1 MWLVA
6 HPNVFTC
13 LLLVVI
19 CRHGCFYYIQVNSG
33 WTHARQ
39 AVPACTYWDQWQFP
53 STCSSAWL
61 RTLNCQS
68 MNCRLM
74 KCLLYCGTENYG
86 VLYLL
91 ICFQRVQVYAIWT
104 LYLFLHCFCFDA
116 VGWVVQEGHLTCKKL
131 RGEVLA
137 WLSVWS
143 KVQSCV
149 VELRHSFLTTSNKIL
164 LTKGSFFPEQNAPK
178 NGSYFGPRPRT
189 LLEESRCSPR
199 PRSQLMRGIPLLIT
213 FPSTN
218 LASSKLVLKWTSDKI
233 LDCHMSVFA
242 WNCHLDFVP
251 KTGWSGQNQTP
262 CNLVHIS
269 PGFPR
274 VVSQLRVCTEWFLG
288 GSATCCHVSLSLDIL
303 TATWQHCHPQTHAGV
318 LLMKIPTNRLG
329 VLCCG
334 ENCATCHF
342 PCEWTSSPLHC
353 KWANDWRYASLS
365 SMTYFYRAYE
375 DAVLSCDCQ
384 DACDW
389 RAAITVGCRLWQ
401 SSVWHPQSR
410 CQYSSTAS
418 CSAACGRWRWGPALG
433 SSDGLY

>member
-1 MWLVA
+1 M
-6 HPNVFTC
+6 
-13 LLLVVI
+13 VI

-116 VGWVVQEGHLTCKKL
+116 VGWVVQEGHPTCKKL

-164 LTKGSFFPEQNAPK
+164 FTKGSFFRNKMHQKMVLILGQDPEPCWRSHDAPPDLVV
-178 NGSYFGPRPRT
+178 NWWGGY
-189 LLEESRCSPR
+189 
-199 PRSQLMRGIPLLIT
+199 
-213 FPSTN
+213 PS
-218 LASSKLVLKWTSDKI
+218 S
-233 LDCHMSVFA
+233 
-242 WNCHLDFVP
+242 
-251 KTGWSGQNQTP
+251 
-262 CNLVHIS
+262 
-269 PGFPR
+269 
-274 VVSQLRVCTEWFLG
+274 
-288 GSATCCHVSLSLDIL
+288 
-303 TATWQHCHPQTHAGV
+303 
-318 LLMKIPTNRLG
+318 
-329 VLCCG
+329 
-334 ENCATCHF
+334 
-342 PCEWTSSPLHC
+342 
-353 KWANDWRYASLS
+353 
-365 SMTYFYRAYE
+365 
-375 DAVLSCDCQ
+375 
-384 DACDW
+384 
-389 RAAITVGCRLWQ
+389 
-401 SSVWHPQSR
+401 
-410 CQYSSTAS
+410 
-418 CSAACGRWRWGPALG
+418 
-433 SSDGLY
+433 